1 MSEEHWVTGCLAYS
15 GSAAQRKPVRDG
27 SVWAWLVVSL
37 MAYAASYV
45 FFAEVGARFRAIQE
59 RV

>member
-1 MSEEHWVTGCLAYS
+1 MGSFAHS

-37 MAYAASYV
+37 MAYAASDV
-45 FFAEVGARFRAIQE
+45 FIAEVGARFRAIQE